1 MLSEAEERISRQLWV
16 EENCMRYQV
25 FFENAQDI
33 IFFFDESG
41 LILDANTSAIQAYGY
56 TREELL
62 ALTVFQLRVEPVLA
76 WEQMFKAR
84 TEGIFFKTV
93 HMRKDGTRFPAEVNS
108 KSVIIGDKRVL
119 ISIIRDISDR
129 KNTAVALLESEE
141 KFRGIFD
148 KISDCIF
155 IHEVK
160 KNGEIGRV
168 KEINAM
174 AIQLIGLTKEEI
186 IHQGR
191 EVIVVKSPVNFA
203 DEHSQTQLEE
213 SYLPFE
219 GAILTEKGLEIPVE
233 VKAQYMLRSGQK
245 MLLSIAR
252 DITERREI
260 EVKRKQVEQELHSA
274 KEKAEAANR
283 AKSEFLANM
292 SHEIRTP
299 INGIIGMIDLTLL
312 TALDESQRENLRVVK
327 SSAYSLFK
335 IINDILD
342 FSKIEA
348 GKLAIDEMCFNLKK
362 VIEDTIKTHA
372 PEAERRGLDLN
383 TILPAN
389 IPNNLIG
396 DPGRIKQVL
405 NNLLNNAI
413 KFTEQ
418 GEVSLSLKCIQSDK
432 DFWEF
437 KFTIMDTGIG
447 ISKADQAKLFKQF
460 NQVDGSITRKYGGTG
475 LGLAISKKLVEMMG
489 GRIWLESQKGK
500 GSSFCFI
507 LRFKHFGKP
516 SLIPTLEQ
524 TNENL
529 KERDLGPY
537 RILLAED
544 HLVNSLV
551 ITEMLKKHGHDVDV
565 AMDGEAALALY
576 QRNPYDVILLD
587 IQLPKLDGME
597 VTKRI
602 RHMEGA
608 KNHTPIIA
616 LTAYALKADRE
627 RFLSSGMDEY
637 IPKPVMMEE
646 LVMTL
651 NKVVAQNTGPESQ
664 NLEVDIC
671 ITDEGVSTQKSTP
684 SWSRLNRDRELM
696 EMAFDL
702 NKLQIAMTSG
712 DVVALEHIAHRIKER
727 CSVLDADRMKTLAFK
742 MELAARRGNPDEAK
756 DYVCSLELEYKYLSG
771 GKRNETTRGRR

>member
-500 GSSFCFI
+500 
-507 LRFKHFGKP
+507 
-516 SLIPTLEQ
+516 
-524 TNENL
+524 
-529 KERDLGPY
+529 
-537 RILLAED
+537 
-544 HLVNSLV
+544 
-551 ITEMLKKHGHDVDV
+551 
-565 AMDGEAALALY
+565 EAPFAL
-576 QRNPYDVILLD
+576 
-587 IQLPKLDGME
+587 
-597 VTKRI
+597 
-602 RHMEGA
+602 
-608 KNHTPIIA
+608 
-616 LTAYALKADRE
+616 
-627 RFLSSGMDEY
+627 S
-637 IPKPVMMEE
+637 
-646 LVMTL
+646 
-651 NKVVAQNTGPESQ
+651 
-664 NLEVDIC
+664 
-671 ITDEGVSTQKSTP
+671 
-684 SWSRLNRDRELM
+684 
-696 EMAFDL
+696 
-702 NKLQIAMTSG
+702 
-712 DVVALEHIAHRIKER
+712 
-727 CSVLDADRMKTLAFK
+727 
-742 MELAARRGNPDEAK
+742 
-756 DYVCSLELEYKYLSG
+756 
-771 GKRNETTRGRR
+771 